1 MSEVGE
7 ESYSFDVFTSP
18 HDDVKMGQLCRV
30 WSRVVVSASYP
41 LPMAADLAACIAVAR
56 HGGMATSVLLRI

>member
-1 MSEVGE
+1 MSTEGE

-18 HDDVKMGQLCRV
+18 HDDVKLGVLCRV
-30 WSRVVVSASYP
+30 WSRVTVSTVYP
-41 LPMAADLAACIAVAR
+41 LPEAASLAACIAVAR